1 MGVYNG
7 AAHLPAQ
14 LDSIKAQSHANWR
27 LTCSDDGSRDASRD
41 VIGAFAADVPQQVTL
56 VTGPQAGFS
65 ANFMSMIAALPEAP
79 GIIALSDQD
88 DVWLE
93 AKLARAVAH
102 LGGVHDGVPALYCSR
117 VIHWAPDAGLRK
129 TGRGAPRR
137 PAFRNALIEN
147 IAQGNTIV
155 LNTAAAAL
163 AAGAARRTG
172 PVFAH
177 DWWLYLLI
185 SGTGGRVIFDDT
197 PGLLYRQHG
206 GNAIGAGTGLIGQ
219 IRRKAG
225 VLRGDYAARLAGNV
239 VAMQGV
245 RDLLAPEAATALD
258 LFAAARRA
266 GPWGCITGLRRA
278 GVYRQR
284 MLSNVSFWIGAL
296 LGRV

>member
-14 LDSIKAQSHANWR
+14 LDSIAAQSHTRWR

-41 VIGAFAADVPQQVTL
+41 VIGAFAADVPQEVTL
-56 VTGPQAGFS
+56 ATGPQAGFS

-79 GIIALSDQD
+79 GLVAICDQD

-93 AKLARAVAH
+93 AKLARAVTH
-102 LGGVHDGVPALYCSR
+102 LAAVPGDVPALYCSR
-117 VIHWAPDAGLRK
+117 VIHWAPDAGRRI
-129 TGRGAPRR
+129 TGRGTPR
-137 PAFRNALIEN
+137 PAAFRNALIEN

-155 LNTAAAAL
+155 LNNAAAAL

-177 DWWLYLLI
+177 DWWLYLLT
-185 SGTGGRVIFDDT
+185 SGAGGRVIFDDT

-206 GNAIGAGTGLIGQ
+206 GNAIGSGTGLISQ

-239 VAMQGV
+239 AAMQAV
-245 RDLLAPEAATALD
+245 RDLLAPEAATGLD
-258 LFAAARRA
+258 QFAAARRA
-266 GPWGCITGLRRA
+266 GPSGRITGLRRA
-278 GVYRQR
+278 GVYRQA